1 MESIRPFPSL
11 YSFKNVFYAGV
22 RALLGLLLFTRGIN
36 FVFKMDHLQEM
47 VRDTGISS
55 SIEFL
60 SYLISITHLAGGA
73 LIILGLI
80 TRVAILFQIPIL
92 IAAVIFNIASDVFGK
107 PSELILSIVVLAL
120 LIFYL
125 VKGPGEISMDTYRK
139 THQL

>member
-36 FVFKMDHLQEM
+36 FVFQMDHLQEM
-47 VRDTGISS
+47 VRNTGISS

-60 SYLISITHLAGGA
+60 SYVISIAHLAGGA
-73 LIILGLI
+73 LIILGLM

-92 IAAVIFNIASDVFGK
+92 IAAVIFNIC
-107 PSELILSIVVLAL
+107 L
-120 LIFYL
+120 
-125 VKGPGEISMDTYRK
+125 
-139 THQL
+139 